1 MLLAAASMVFAAAFG
16 TWTVP
21 ESRLARVSTAFAVL
35 FGFLGTAEILADE
48 NPTLISLWTLAAV
61 FSVVGA
67 VLLALFVRYVW
78 NTAYAAGRRTL
89 LGQGQLSSASYRI
102 LARPILPK

>member
-1 MLLAAASMVFAAAFG
+1 MLLAAASMVFAAALD

-35 FGFLGTAEILADE
+35 FGFLGTAEIPADE
-48 NPTLISLWTLAAV
+48 NPTLISLWTLATV

-78 NTAYAAGRRTL
+78 NTAYAWGRRTL